1 MPEEVMSQGCQSQLT
16 RTNTT
21 RERGY
26 ERVTRVT
33 QLNNGN
39 WLLQNDMTEIKDGL
53 FALPK
58 MDLVMIRI

>member
-16 RTNTT
+16 HTNTT

-26 ERVTRVT
+26 ERVT
-33 QLNNGN
+33 QLDNGN